1 MLRAFEMLLTQHQ
14 LVKRLGISRG
24 TLHRV
29 LTNSPL
35 VKSSTRER
43 ILRQLESLNYVPNVV
58 ARGLKTRRTQTIGII
73 GPSAIKIANIQKINA
88 LYKAAIDQGYHI
100 ILGYS
105 DGSPEADENCIRD
118 LSSRMVDGMIALGR
132 GMVDNIPQYRSVI
145 EVGIPF
151 LSLYPIP
158 GLKSDC
164 VYVDTKK
171 AFCDL
176 TLHLASLGHRD
187 IALLLDGS
195 FSQYTRNREAGFLQ
209 GMKKAGLSVRD
220 EWIVRGLVGEEG
232 GGAGVSDYELGFRV
246 TKKVLAAVSRP
257 TALVCFSDEFA
268 IGALRAAEAG
278 GIKVPDELALVG
290 YDDNEAAPYAGVPL
304 TTMHQPLEALAE
316 KAISVLVDRI
326 EGRAGEKP
334 VKHAVEATLIIRAS
348 SGGKRDIP
356 QRA

>member
-1 MLRAFEMLLTQHQ
+1 MLLTQHQ
-14 LVKRLGISRG
+14 LVKHLGISRG

-35 VKSSTRER
+35 VKSSTKER
-43 ILRQLESLNYVPNVV
+43 ILRQLESLNYIPNVV

-73 GPSAIKIANIQKINA
+73 GPAAIKIANIKKINA
-88 LYKAAIDQGYHI
+88 LYKAAMEKGYHI

-105 DGSPEADENCIRD
+105 DGSPEADESCIRD

-145 EVGIPF
+145 DSGIPF

-187 IALLLDGS
+187 IALLLDDS
-195 FSQYTRNREAGFLQ
+195 LSQYTSNREAGFRL
-209 GMKKAGLSVRD
+209 GMKKAGLPVR
-220 EWIVRGLVGEEG
+220 EAWVVRGLARQIS
-232 GGAGVSDYELGFRV
+232 GAGESAMSDYELGFKV
-246 TKKVLAAVSRP
+246 MEKVLGSSPRPSAV
-257 TALVCFSDEFA
+257 VCFSDEFA
-268 IGALRAAEAG
+268 IGALRAAEAA
-278 GIKVPDELALVG
+278 GIKVPTELALVG

-304 TTMHQPLEALAE
+304 TTMHQPLEVLAE
-316 KAISVLVDRI
+316 KAISLLIDRI
-326 EGRAGEKP
+326 EGRGGGKQ
-334 VKHAVEATLIIRAS
+334 VKHAIEATLIVRDS
-348 SGGKRDIP
+348 SGGKRS
-356 QRA
+356 AS